1 MQPVRRLLGLAAIA
15 AGAWWLFGRRGRGG
29 GERVAVGYADGS
41 AVTLEEGAP
50 QLERMLEIARA
61 ALAR

>member
-1 MQPVRRLLGLAAIA
+1 MRRLLGLGAIA
-15 AGAWWLFGRRGRGG
+15 AGTWWLLGRRKRGG

-41 AVTLEEGAP
+41 AVTLEEGVP
-50 QLERMLEIARA
+50 ERERMLEIARA